1 LSGDCSHMLQAL
13 FKNER
18 RLPRAVGF
26 DDGPSTIEGIGK
38 LRGFQAVLLGV
49 WFRGLQIHHVR
60 LGVLTVDGL
69 DVTDT
74 MLRLLRH
81 TRADLI
87 FLSGASFAGF
97 NLIDSKALHAALG
110 IPAIVVSR
118 DKPDNVSVKH
128 ALKKHFADWRTRWR
142 LVRELGRIHEFA
154 PLSGEEPLYFE
165 AVGLPAV
172 NAKRVIRAYCV
183 TSRVP
188 EPIRVA
194 GLLAK
199 GLAPAGREL
208 KAA

>member
-1 LSGDCSHMLQAL
+1 LQAL
-13 FKNER
+13 SRSER
-18 RLPRAVGF
+18 QPVRAVGF

-38 LRGFQAVLLGV
+38 LRESRAVLLGV
-49 WFRGLQIHHVR
+49 WFRGLRIHDVR
-60 LGVLTVDGL
+60 VDVLTVDGL

-81 TRADLI
+81 KEADLI

-97 NLIDSKALHAALG
+97 NIIDSKRLHAALG
-110 IPAIVVSR
+110 IPTIVISR
-118 DKPDNVSVKH
+118 DKPDNASVKC

-142 LVRELGRIHEFA
+142 LVRELGRIHAFA
-154 PLSGEEPLYFE
+154 PVPQEEPLYFE
-165 AVGLPAV
+165 TVGLSAV
-172 NAKRVIRAYCV
+172 KARRVIRAYCV

-199 GLAPAGREL
+199 GLAPAGHEL
-208 KAA
+208 NAA

>member
-1 LSGDCSHMLQAL
+1 M
-13 FKNER
+13 ER
-18 RLPRAVGF
+18 V
-26 DDGPSTIEGIGK
+26 GK
-38 LRGFQAVLLGV
+38 LRGSRAVLLGV
-49 WFRGLQIHHVR
+49 WFLGLQIHDIRV
-60 LGVLTVDGL
+60 GVLTVDGL

-74 MLRLLRH
+74 MLRLLRSKQP
-81 TRADLI
+81 DLI

-97 NLIDSKALHAALG
+97 NIIDSKRLHTSLG

-118 DKPDNVSVKH
+118 DKPDNASVKH

-154 PLSGEEPLYFE
+154 PLSRQRPLYFE
-165 AVGLPAV
+165 AVGLSAV
-172 NAKRVIRAYCV
+172 KARRLIRAYCL

-208 KAA
+208 HATRYEVRYAQLQGLQVHNR

>member
-1 LSGDCSHMLQAL
+1 MLQAL
-13 FKNER
+13 SRSER
-18 RLPRAVGF
+18 QPPRAVGF

-38 LRGFQAVLLGV
+38 LRGSRAILLGV
-49 WFRGLQIHHVR
+49 WFRGLRIHDVR

-74 MLRLLRH
+74 MVRLLRH
-81 TRADLI
+81 EQPDII

-97 NLIDSKALHAALG
+97 NIIDSKRLHGSLG
-110 IPAIVVSR
+110 IPTIVVSR
-118 DKPDNVSVKH
+118 DKPDNASVKL
-128 ALKKHFADWRTRWR
+128 ALKKHFADWRARWR
-142 LVRELGRIHEFA
+142 LVRELGRIHAFA
-154 PLSGEEPLYFE
+154 PVSEEEPLYFE
-165 AVGLPAV
+165 AVGLSAV
-172 NAKRVIRAYCV
+172 KAKRIIRAYCV

-208 KAA
+208 HAA